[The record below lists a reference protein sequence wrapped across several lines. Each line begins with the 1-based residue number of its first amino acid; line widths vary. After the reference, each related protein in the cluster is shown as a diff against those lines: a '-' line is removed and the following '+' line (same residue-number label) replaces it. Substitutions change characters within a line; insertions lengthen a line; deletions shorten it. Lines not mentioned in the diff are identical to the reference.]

1 MARYTWLRRPLHFPS
16 FYPNIFLDGRS
27 YQTPQEKTMKMCR
40 CTGTWWDSPSPVF
53 NLNCNIPWFSN
64 ILIQHALLTIISRTS
79 ENNIW
84 GEQSQWSRQVVFFQ
98 LHKGDL
104 CRSVQKLWIKKE
116 GRRGGMKLTHAFWP
130 LAQNPR
136 KIVKP
141 DRQPVS
147 CSLCWLDCW
156 FSQLCFVFLNQDLFG
171 KFTRINSQVL
181 F

>member
-1 MARYTWLRRPLHFPS
+1 MAQGASSLPFFLSQHFSWWEGVIKQPNRRPWKCADALER
-16 FYPNIFLDGRS
+16 DGAA
-27 YQTPQEKTMKMCR
+27 QVQPLI
-40 CTGTWWDSPSPVF
+40 
-53 NLNCNIPWFSN
+53 LNCNIPWFSN
-64 ILIQHALLTIISRTS
+64 ILIQHALLTIISRTP

-84 GEQSQWSRQVVFFQ
+84 GELSQWSRQVVSFQ
-98 LHKGDL
+98 SHKGGL

-116 GRRGGMKLTHAFWP
+116 GRGGGKLTHAFWP
-130 LAQNPR
+130 LAQNPG

-141 DRQPVS
+141 DRQPVA

-171 KFTRINSQVL
+171 KFARINSQVL